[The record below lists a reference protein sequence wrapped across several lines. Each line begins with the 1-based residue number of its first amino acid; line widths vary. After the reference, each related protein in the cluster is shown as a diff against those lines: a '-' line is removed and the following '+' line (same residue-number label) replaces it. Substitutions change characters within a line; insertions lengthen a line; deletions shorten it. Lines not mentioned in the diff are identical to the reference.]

1 MKIGGLQKLTLIDYP
16 GKLAC
21 TVFTSGCNFRCSWC
35 YSPELVLP
43 EKIEQ
48 QPEIEKDFFFD
59 FLEKRSGKIEG
70 VVICGGEPTINPD
83 LPQFVREIKERGFSV
98 KIDTNGSR
106 PEMLKTLLREDL
118 VDYIAMDLKVPLD
131 RYREIAGKEGDA
143 EKIRESIEIIK
154 NSGIEYEFRT
164 TLVPG
169 IHKKRDVSVMA
180 ETIRGADNYFLQNF
194 LPEKTLEESFLG
206 RKPFTG
212 KELEGFKKVAEPF
225 VKKCKKR

>member
-43 EKIEQ
+43 EKIEH
-48 QPEIEKDFFFD
+48 QPEFEKDVFFD
-59 FLEKRSGKIEG
+59 FLGKREGLLEG
-70 VVICGGEPTINPD
+70 VCITGGEPTINKE
-83 LPQFVREIKERGFSV
+83 LPEFIKKIKNLGYLV
-98 KIDTNGSR
+98 KLDTNGSN
-106 PEMLKTLLREDL
+106 PVVLKKLLKNKL
-118 VDYIAMDLKVPLD
+118 LDYIAMDLKVPLE
-131 RYREIAGKEGDA
+131 RYREIAGEEGGV

-169 IHKKRDVSVMA
+169 IHKEEDVSAMA
-180 ETIRGADNYFLQNF
+180 ETIRGADSYFLQNF
-194 LPEKTLEESFLG
+194 LPEKTLEEGFLG
-206 RKPFTG
+206 RKPFTR
-212 KELEGFKKVAEPF
+212 KELESFRKVAEPF
-225 VKKCKKR
+225 VKKCKTR